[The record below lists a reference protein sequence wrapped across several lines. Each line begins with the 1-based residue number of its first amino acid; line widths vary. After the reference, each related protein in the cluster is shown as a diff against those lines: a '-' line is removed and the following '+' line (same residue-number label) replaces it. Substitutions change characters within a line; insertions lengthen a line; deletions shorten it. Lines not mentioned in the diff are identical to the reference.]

1 MQSDTNTQPN
11 EHHSS
16 SEYAVDIK
24 NLRKVYPKQDKSP
37 PKTALNDITLQI
49 PKGCI
54 FGLLGPN
61 GAGKS
66 TLINILAG
74 LAKKTSG
81 TVSIWGHDIT
91 TSPRS
96 SKFAI
101 GVVLQEIVLEAFFS
115 VREILDM
122 QAGLYG
128 VPKKERKTEELLD
141 IVGLTR
147 QADSPMR
154 SLSGGMK
161 RRLMIA
167 KALSHNPKVLV
178 LDEPTAGVDID
189 LRQSLWEYV
198 KKLNKAGT
206 TILLTTHY
214 LYEAEELCDY
224 IAVINHGQIIA
235 NDKKANLLDNR
246 KRITIELKDPIEEL
260 STEMLSL
267 GLQKLSP
274 YTIEAS
280 YKPQELAVDVL
291 LKTVMDN
298 GCTIKDIS
306 AQPITLE
313 EIFLRLIH

>member
-1 MQSDTNTQPN
+1 MPSDNNT
-11 EHHSS
+11 
-16 SEYAVDIK
+16 EYAVDIK
-24 NLRKVYPKQDKSP
+24 NLVKVYPKHEKTP
-37 PKTALNDITLQI
+37 PKTALDDVNLQI

-74 LAKKTSG
+74 LASKTSG

-91 TSPRS
+91 KEPRS

-101 GVVLQEIVLEAFFS
+101 GVVLQEIVLEVFFS

-128 VPKKERKTEELLD
+128 IPKKERKTEELLE
-141 IVGLTR
+141 IVGLTK
-147 QADSPMR
+147 QADSSMR
-154 SLSGGMK
+154 SLSGGMQ

-178 LDEPTAGVDID
+178 LDEPTAGVDIE

-224 IAVINHGQIIA
+224 IAVINHGKIIA
-235 NDKKANLLDNR
+235 NNKKTDLLGSR

-260 STEMLSL
+260 NSEMLSL
-267 GLQKLSP
+267 GWQRLSP
-274 YTIEAS
+274 YVIEAS
-280 YKPQELAVDVL
+280 YNPQELSVEVL

-298 GCTIKDIS
+298 GYTIKDVS